1 MQTDKKNALSY
12 DSPEYIIRQKRLLLQ
27 KNGNTFFHAHQK
39 PFHPIPSLKSTKFIH
54 TDMKF
59 GISKD
64 SPFHNS
70 YTEYNPL
77 TPQMFRSKVPMPS
90 FIKESLSSMPRYRPA
105 QEINGKINKDNLF
118 MRMLNSSSS
127 KDLTL
132 KDSFAS
138 KENLDNLCSNT
149 KADSFQGY
157 KNRLFDYKRSFSSC
171 THFARRF
178 SDSGYADLLVI
189 EKAPLKLL
197 SLQLI

>member
-12 DSPEYIIRQKRLLLQ
+12 DSPEYIIRQRRLLLQ
-27 KNGNTFFHAHQK
+27 QNGNTFFHAHQK
-39 PFHPIPSLKSTKFIH
+39 PSHPIPSIKSTKFIH

-77 TPQMFRSKVPMPS
+77 TPQMFRSKVPIPS
-90 FIKESLSSMPRYRPA
+90 FVRESLSSMPRYKLV
-105 QEINGKINKDNLF
+105 QETNGKIKKDNLF

-149 KADSFQGY
+149 KADTFQGY
-157 KNRLFDYKRSFSSC
+157 KCRLFDYKRSFSSC
-171 THFARRF
+171 THLSRRL
-178 SDSGYADLLVI
+178 SDGGYNLLLAI
-189 EKAPLKLL
+189 EKALQKLL
-197 SLQLI
+197 SPQ